1 MISQSAFPPGMAYLQ
16 AASSTLTAIED
27 GVAAPRRFYKALRGS
42 RSGKGDRKDCS
53 APGDPPP
60 REIYKEERNLEEIN
74 SRRDAQAVR
83 A

>member
-53 APGDPPP
+53 APGDPP

>member
-27 GVAAPRRFYKALRGS
+27 GVAAPRRFYKTLRGS